1 MTYGLQARVT
11 TLGKLLRAPRVFD
24 VPAFQRAYSW
34 SAHEA
39 GQLLEDLLLA
49 ISEADAQQS
58 SAGYFLGP
66 ILLLRHGPDHD
77 PRAPADDD
85 GSTARD
91 HQIIDGQQRLAT
103 LTVLACVLRDLARES
118 DPDALPYLDAM
129 IRCRSE
135 NGEPPRWRLQMRG
148 AAQRTM
154 AACVQTPGATLI
166 ETAVDGPREGI
177 TEAEAMLLAV
187 RDHFIEL
194 LSDRDQPALERIASF
209 IAHECEIAVITS
221 GDVDRAHRT
230 FAVLNNRGRP
240 LNRSD
245 IINAQLMDDVAGDE
259 LSRLQGEWEQ
269 LSHQLAGDFDALF
282 SHLRAAVG
290 DPRLPVI
297 ADIHRLAKESG
308 GGGRFVDRVLLPF
321 GRTFATLITASHSG
335 SPMSD
340 EINRRLRHLSW
351 LSSAEWI
358 PPVLLWWT
366 RNPKQPEKL
375 SAFLRQID
383 RLAYGM
389 RILGL
394 GSDKRVARM
403 HLVRTAIED
412 DTALDPSRG
421 PFQFTSEEVRNIRYN
436 LRDLHR
442 RSQPTCK
449 LILLRLDSELSGGAQ
464 RFADAD
470 LTVEHILPQN
480 PARNSRWRDWFHDA
494 EERRAC
500 TASLGN
506 LVLVPRALNAA
517 ARNQDYDRKLAIF
530 FGAAGPPLPHLT
542 EELRGLN
549 AWTAPQIRARE
560 ERLLAIVDQMWQ
572 LGKAASVIG
581 GTGAG
586 ESGGGEPPGRR
597 RRARKQQAA
606 K

>member
-24 VPAFQRAYSW
+24 IPAFQRAYSW
-34 SAHEA
+34 TAHEA

-49 ISEADAQQS
+49 IREADAQGS
-58 SAGYFLGP
+58 RAGYFLGP
-66 ILLLRHGPDHD
+66 ILLLRNDSDRD
-77 PRAPADDD
+77 PRTSIDDD
-85 GSTARD
+85 TASARQ

-103 LTVLACVLRDLARES
+103 LTILICVLRDLAREA
-118 DPDALPYLDAM
+118 DPDALAYLDAM
-129 IRCRSE
+129 IRCRAV
-135 NGEPPRWRLQMRG
+135 NGEAPRWRLQMRG

-154 AACVQTPGATLI
+154 AAFIQTPGATLI
-166 ETAVDGPREGI
+166 EALSDGSQEGI
-177 TEAEAMLLAV
+177 TEAESLLLAV

-245 IINAQLMDDVAGDE
+245 IINAQLMDEVSGVE
-259 LSRLQGEWEQ
+259 LSRLQGEWER
-269 LSHQLAGDFDALF
+269 LSSQLAGDFEALF
-282 SHLRAAVG
+282 SHVHAALG
-290 DPRLPVI
+290 DSRLSII
-297 ADIHRLAKESG
+297 ADFQRLAKEA
-308 GGGRFVDRVLLPF
+308 GGGRNFIDRTLLPF
-321 GRTFATLITASHSG
+321 GRTFITLIKASHSG

-340 EINRRLRHLSW
+340 EINRRLRHLAW

-366 RNPKQPEKL
+366 RNPDRPEQL
-375 SAFLRQID
+375 SQFLAQID

-394 GSDKRVARM
+394 GGDKRLARM
-403 HLVRTAIED
+403 HQIRVAIEKG
-412 DTALDPSRG
+412 TALDADSG
-421 PFQFTSEEVRNIRYN
+421 PFEFTNEEVRNIRYN

-449 LILLRLDSELSGGAQ
+449 LILLRLDSELSGGTHQ
-464 RFADAD
+464 FADAD
-470 LTVEHILPQN
+470 LTVEHMLPQN

-494 EERRAC
+494 EERRSC

-506 LVLVPRALNAA
+506 LVLVPRALNVA

-530 FGAAGPPLPHLT
+530 FAAGAPPLPRLT
-542 EELRGLN
+542 EELRSLT
-549 AWTAPQIRARE
+549 AWTPAEVRARE
-560 ERLLAIVDQMWQ
+560 NRLLTILDQMWR
-572 LGKAASVIG
+572 LSKAAPG
-581 GTGAG
+581 PKGAHGAG
-586 ESGGGEPPGRR
+586 PAEPRQ
-597 RRARKQQAA
+597 RARKQQAA

>member
-11 TLGKLLRAPRVFD
+11 TLAKLLRPPRVFD

-34 SAHEA
+34 TVHEA

-49 ISEADAQQS
+49 NSEADAQGTD
-58 SAGYFLGP
+58 AGYFLGP
-66 ILLLRHGPDHD
+66 ILLLRNGPDHD
-77 PRAPADDD
+77 PHASADDD
-85 GSTARD
+85 GPAARS

-129 IRCRSE
+129 IRCRTE

-148 AAQRTM
+148 AAQGTM
-154 AACVQTPGATLI
+154 AAFIQTPGATLI
-166 ETAVDGPREGI
+166 ETAANGPREGV
-177 TEAEAMLLAV
+177 TAAEALLLAV
-187 RDHFIEL
+187 RDHFIEV
-194 LSDRDQPALERIASF
+194 LSDRDQPALERIAAF

-221 GDVDRAHRT
+221 GDVDRALRT
-230 FAVLNNRGRP
+230 FTVLNNRGRP
-240 LNRSD
+240 LHRSD
-245 IINAQLMDDVAGDE
+245 IIKTQLMDDIAGVE
-259 LSRLQGEWEQ
+259 LSRLQVDWEQ

-282 SHLRAAVG
+282 SHLHAAIG
-290 DPRLPVI
+290 DPRLPII
-297 ADIHRLAKESG
+297 ADIQRLAKVAG
-308 GGGRFVDRVLLPF
+308 GGGNFNDRVLLPF
-321 GRTFATLITASHSG
+321 GRAFVTLMAASHSG
-335 SPMSD
+335 SPVSD
-340 EINRRLRHLSW
+340 EINRSLRHLSW
-351 LSSAEWI
+351 LPSAEWI

-366 RNPKQPEKL
+366 RKSDQPEQL

-394 GSDKRVARM
+394 GGDKRLARM
-403 HLVRTAIED
+403 HQVRAAIEKG
-412 DTALDPSRG
+412 TALDPDGG
-421 PFQFTSEEVRNIRYN
+421 PFEFTSEEVRNIRYN

-442 RSQPTCK
+442 RSQPTCR
-449 LILLRLDSELSGGAQ
+449 LILLRLDSELSGGAR

-480 PARNSRWRDWFHDA
+480 PGRNSRWRDWFTDA

-530 FGAAGPPLPHLT
+530 FGADGPPLPQLT
-542 EELRGLN
+542 EELRGLT
-549 AWTAPQIRARE
+549 AWTPPQVRARE
-560 ERLLAIVDQMWQ
+560 ERLLTILDRMWH
-572 LGKAASVIG
+572 LGKAAS
-581 GTGAG
+581 GAG
-586 ESGGGEPPGRR
+586 GLDGAESAKRR
-597 RRARKQQAA
+597 QRASKQQAA
-606 K
+606 R

>member
-11 TLGKLLRAPRVFD
+11 TLAKLLRPPRVFD

-34 SAHEA
+34 TVHEA

-49 ISEADAQQS
+49 IGEADAQGTD
-58 SAGYFLGP
+58 AGYFLGP
-66 ILLLRHGPDHD
+66 ILLLRNGD
-77 PRAPADDD
+77 PHAPADDD
-85 GSTARD
+85 GPAARD

-129 IRCRSE
+129 IRCRTE

-148 AAQRTM
+148 AAQGTM
-154 AACVQTPGATLI
+154 AAFVQTPGATLI
-166 ETAVDGPREGI
+166 EGAADGPRDGLV
-177 TEAEAMLLAV
+177 TEAGALLLAV

-194 LSDRDQPALERIASF
+194 LSDRDQPALERIAAF

-240 LNRSD
+240 LNRSN
-245 IINAQLMDDVAGDE
+245 IINALLMDDVAGGE
-259 LSRLQGEWEQ
+259 LSRLQGEWEE
-269 LSHQLAGDFDALF
+269 LSHHLAGDFDALF
-282 SHLRAAVG
+282 SHLHAAIG
-290 DPRLPVI
+290 DPRLPII
-297 ADIHRLAKESG
+297 ADIQRLAKVAG
-308 GGGRFVDRVLLPF
+308 GGVDFNDHVLLPF
-321 GRTFATLITASHSG
+321 GRTFVTLMAASHSG
-335 SPMSD
+335 SPISD

-351 LSSAEWI
+351 LPSTEWI

-366 RNPKQPEKL
+366 RNPHQPEQL
-375 SAFLRQID
+375 SALLRQVD

-394 GSDKRVARM
+394 GGDKRLARM
-403 HLVRTAIED
+403 HQVRVAIEKS
-412 DTALDPSRG
+412 TAFDPNGG
-421 PFQFTSEEVRNIRYN
+421 PFEFTGEEVRNIRYN

-449 LILLRLDSELSGGAQ
+449 LILLRLDSELSGGAR

-480 PARNSRWRDWFHDA
+480 PGRNSRWRDWFTDA

-506 LVLVPRALNAA
+506 LVLVPRALNTA

-530 FGAAGPPLPHLT
+530 FGTGGPPLPQLT
-542 EELRGLN
+542 EELRGLT
-549 AWTAPQIRARE
+549 AWTPPQVRARE
-560 ERLLAIVDQMWQ
+560 ERLLAILDRMWH
-572 LGKAASVIG
+572 LGKAASG
-581 GTGAG
+581 NGAQDG
-586 ESGGGEPPGRR
+586 ADPSKRR
-597 RRARKQQAA
+597 RRASKQQAA

>member
-11 TLGKLLRAPRVFD
+11 TLGKLLRPPRVFD
-24 VPAFQRAYSW
+24 IPAFQRAYSW
-34 SAHEA
+34 TAHEA

-49 ISEADAQQS
+49 IGEADAQQS

-66 ILLLRHGPDHD
+66 ILLLRNDRD
-77 PRAPADDD
+77 RDSRARSDDD

-91 HQIIDGQQRLAT
+91 HHIIDGQQRLAT
-103 LTVLACVLRDLARES
+103 LTVLACVLRDLARET
-118 DPDALPYLDAM
+118 DPDALSYLDPM
-129 IRCRSE
+129 IRCRTE
-135 NGEPPRWRLQMRG
+135 LGEPQRWRLQMRG

-154 AACVQTPGATLI
+154 AAFVQTPGATLI
-166 ETAVDGPREGI
+166 EAAGDSPSEAL
-177 TEAEAMLLAV
+177 TESEAMLLAV

-245 IINAQLMDDVAGDE
+245 IINAQLMDDVGGGE
-259 LSRLQGEWEQ
+259 LTRLQGEWER
-269 LSHQLAGDFDALF
+269 LSQQLAGDFEALF
-282 SHLRAAVG
+282 SHVHAAFG
-290 DPRLPVI
+290 DSRLSII
-297 ADIHRLAKESG
+297 ADFQRLAKAAG
-308 GGGRFVDRVLLPF
+308 GGGKFVDRVLMPF
-321 GRTFATLITASHSG
+321 GRTFITLTTASHSG

-340 EINRRLRHLSW
+340 EINRRLRHLAW
-351 LSSAEWI
+351 LSSGEWI

-366 RNPKQPEKL
+366 RNPDQPERL

-394 GSDKRVARM
+394 GGDKRLARM
-403 HLVRTAIED
+403 HQVRTAIEKGAPLESD
-412 DTALDPSRG
+412 GG
-421 PFQFTSEEVRNIRYN
+421 PFEFTNEEVRNIRYN
-436 LRDLHR
+436 MRDLHR

-449 LILLRLDSELSGGAQ
+449 LILLRLDSELSGGAHE
-464 RFADAD
+464 FADAD
-470 LTVEHILPQN
+470 LSVEHILPQN
-480 PARNSRWRDWFHDA
+480 PARNSRWREWFTDA

-506 LVLVPRALNAA
+506 LVLVPRVLNAA
-517 ARNQDYDRKLAIF
+517 ARNQDYERKLAIF
-530 FGAAGPPLPHLT
+530 FGAGGPPLPRLT
-542 EELRGLN
+542 EELRGLT
-549 AWTAPQIRARE
+549 AWTPPQIRARE

-572 LGKAASVIG
+572 LGKAAA
-581 GTGAG
+581 GTGGPSSA
-586 ESGGGEPPGRR
+586 ETSKRR
-597 RRARKQQAA
+597 RGARKQQAA

>member
-24 VPAFQRAYSW
+24 IPAFQRAYSW
-34 SAHEA
+34 TAHEA

-49 ISEADAQQS
+49 IRESDAQGRD
-58 SAGYFLGP
+58 AGYFLGP
-66 ILLLRHGPDHD
+66 ILLLRNDPDRD
-77 PRAPADDD
+77 QRM
-85 GSTARD
+85 STEDEAAATRE

-103 LTVLACVLRDLARES
+103 LTILICVLRDLAREG

-129 IRCRSE
+129 VRCRAE
-135 NGEPPRWRLQMRG
+135 NGEAPRWRLQMRG

-154 AACVQTPGATLI
+154 AAFIQTPGATLI
-166 ETAVDGPREGI
+166 EAITDGTREGI
-177 TEAEAMLLAV
+177 TEAEALLLAV

-245 IINAQLMDDVAGDE
+245 IINAQLMDDVAGQE
-259 LSRLQGEWEQ
+259 LNRLQGEWER
-269 LSHQLAGDFDALF
+269 LATQLAGNFEALF
-282 SHLRAAVG
+282 SHVHAALG
-290 DPRLPVI
+290 DSRLSII
-297 ADIHRLAKESG
+297 ADFQRLAKAA
-308 GGGRFVDRVLLPF
+308 GGGRNFIDRTLLPF
-321 GRTFATLITASHSG
+321 GRTFVTLMTASHSG

-340 EINRRLRHLSW
+340 EINRRLRHLAW

-366 RNPKQPEKL
+366 LNPDRPEQL
-375 SAFLRQID
+375 SRFLAQID

-394 GSDKRVARM
+394 GGDKRLARM
-403 HLVRTAIED
+403 HQIRLAVEKG
-412 DTALDPSRG
+412 TALDADGG
-421 PFQFTSEEVRNIRYN
+421 PFDFTSEEVRNIRYN

-449 LILLRLDSELSGGAQ
+449 LILLRLDSELSGGTHQ
-464 RFADAD
+464 FADAD
-470 LTVEHILPQN
+470 LTVEHMLPQN
-480 PARNSRWRDWFHDA
+480 PARNSRWRDWFNDA
-494 EERRAC
+494 EERRSC

-517 ARNQDYDRKLAIF
+517 ARNQDYDRKLAVF
-530 FGAAGPPLPHLT
+530 FAANGPPLPRLT
-542 EELRGLN
+542 EELRGLT
-549 AWTAPQIRARE
+549 AWTPAEVRARE
-560 ERLLAIVDQMWQ
+560 ERLLAILDQMWH
-572 LGKAASVIG
+572 LGKAAPKGPS
-581 GTGAG
+581 GTDPT
-586 ESGGGEPPGRR
+586 ERR
-597 RRARKQQAA
+597 PRARKQQAA

>member
-11 TLGKLLRAPRVFD
+11 TLGKLLRAPRTFD

-34 SAHEA
+34 TAHEA

-49 ISEADAQQS
+49 IREADAQGS
-58 SAGYFLGP
+58 DAGYFLGP
-66 ILLLRHGPDHD
+66 ILLLRGDPERD
-77 PRAPADDD
+77 PRALADDD
-85 GSTARD
+85 GPTARD

-103 LTVLACVLRDLARES
+103 LTVLACVLRDLAREA

-129 IRCRSE
+129 IRCRAE

-154 AACVQTPGATLI
+154 VAFVQTPGATLI
-166 ETAVDGPREGI
+166 ETAADGPPEGI
-177 TEAEAMLLAV
+177 TEAETLLLAV

-194 LSDRDQPALERIASF
+194 LSDRDQPALERIAAF

-240 LNRSD
+240 LDRSD

-259 LSRLQGEWEQ
+259 LNRLQGKWER
-269 LSHQLAGDFDALF
+269 LAHDLAGDFDALF
-282 SHLRAAVG
+282 SHLHAALG
-290 DPRLPVI
+290 DARLSII
-297 ADIHRLAKESG
+297 ADIQRLAKAAG
-308 GGGRFVDRVLLPF
+308 GGSKFVDSVLLPF
-321 GRTFATLITASHSG
+321 GQTFITLRTASHTG
-335 SPMSD
+335 SPISD

-358 PPVLLWWT
+358 APVLLWWT
-366 RNPKQPEKL
+366 RHPKRPEQL

-394 GSDKRVARM
+394 GSDKRLARM
-403 HLVRTAIED
+403 HQVRLAIEK
-412 DTALDPSRG
+412 DTALDLNDA
-421 PFQFTSEEVRNIRYN
+421 PFAFTGEEVRNIRYN

-470 LTVEHILPQN
+470 LSVEHILPQN
-480 PARNSRWRDWFHDA
+480 PARNSRWRDWFSDA

-506 LVLVPRALNAA
+506 LVLVPRVLNAA

-530 FGAAGPPLPHLT
+530 FGTDGPPLPQLT
-542 EELRGLN
+542 EELRGLTG
-549 AWTAPQIRARE
+549 WTAPQIRARE

-572 LGKAASVIG
+572 LGKAAS
-581 GTGAG
+581 GAG
-586 ESGGGEPPGRR
+586 GSDDASPGRR

>member
-11 TLGKLLRAPRVFD
+11 TLGKLLRPPRVFQ

-34 SAHEA
+34 TAHEA

-66 ILLLRHGPDHD
+66 ILLLRNDPDRDSRGPVANDQ
-77 PRAPADDD
+77 PA
-85 GSTARD
+85 ARD

-103 LTVLACVLRDLARES
+103 LTVLACVLRDLARET
-118 DPDALPYLDAM
+118 DPEALPFLDAM
-129 IRCRSE
+129 IRCRTE
-135 NGEPPRWRLQMRG
+135 AGEPPRWRLLMRG

-154 AACVQTPGATLI
+154 AASIQTPGATLI
-166 ETAVDGPREGI
+166 ETAADGSRDGI
-177 TEAEAMLLAV
+177 TEAESLLLAV
-187 RDHFIEL
+187 RDQFIEL
-194 LSDRDQPALERIASF
+194 LSDRDQSALERIASF

-245 IINAQLMDDVAGDE
+245 IIYAQLMDDVAGDE

-269 LSHQLAGDFDALF
+269 LNHQLAGDFDALF

-290 DPRLPVI
+290 DPRWPVS
-297 ADIHRLAKESG
+297 ADIQRLAKEVG

-321 GRTFATLITASHSG
+321 GRTFATLIAASHSG

-358 PPVLLWWT
+358 APVLLWWT
-366 RNPKQPEKL
+366 RNPDQPDEL
-375 SAFLRQID
+375 SSFLRQID

-403 HLVRTAIED
+403 HQVRIAIESGA
-412 DTALDPSRG
+412 ALDPRGG
-421 PFQFTSEEVRNIRYN
+421 PFEFTSEEVRNIRYN

-530 FGAAGPPLPHLT
+530 FGAGGAPLPHLT
-542 EELRGLN
+542 EELRGLTE
-549 AWTAPQIRARE
+549 WTAPQIRARE
-560 ERLLAIVDQMWQ
+560 ERLLAIVDKMWQ
-572 LGKAASVIG
+572 LGKTSSVAG
-581 GTGAG
+581 GP
-586 ESGGGEPPGRR
+586 SGGGPGAAEPSGRR
-597 RRARKQQAA
+597 RRVNKQQTA